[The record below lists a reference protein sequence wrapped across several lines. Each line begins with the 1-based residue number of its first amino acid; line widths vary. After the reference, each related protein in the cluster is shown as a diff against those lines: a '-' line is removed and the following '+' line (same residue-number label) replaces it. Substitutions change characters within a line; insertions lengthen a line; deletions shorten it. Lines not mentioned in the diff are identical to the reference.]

1 MQIDN
6 KSIVSTVL
14 VFNIQTIIEVIDIH
28 ICKHFQLFR
37 PLISLP
43 FTDKAKESENLSKFA
58 VLYN

>member
-6 KSIVSTVL
+6 KAIVSVVL
-14 VFNIQTIIEVIDIH
+14 VFNIQTINRNYIP

-43 FTDKAKESENLSKFA
+43 FTDKAKESKI
-58 VLYN
+58 